1 MQDIA
6 GLQRFYGTKA
16 DIWSLGAILYFM
28 IYGLPPSYNH
38 FAANPPPGQFPHPD
52 PELNDILRRTLVL
65 NPHVRADIELVLGH
79 PFTQS

>member
-1 MQDIA
+1 MQDMA
-6 GLQRFYGTKA
+6 GLQRFYSTQA

-28 IYGLPPSYNH
+28 VYGLPPSYQQ
-38 FAANPPPGQFPHPD
+38 FAANPPLGQYPHPD

-65 NPHVRADIELVLGH
+65 SPQVRADIETILSH